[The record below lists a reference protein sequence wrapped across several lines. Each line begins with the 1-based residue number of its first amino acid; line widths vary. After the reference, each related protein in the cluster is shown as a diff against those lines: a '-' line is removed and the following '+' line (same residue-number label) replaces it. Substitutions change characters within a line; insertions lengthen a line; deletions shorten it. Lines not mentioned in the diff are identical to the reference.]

1 MNSKEFIEKVIS
13 RRKELDVSQETI
25 ADWLNVTTTTVS
37 QIENGNTEIDM
48 NMCLILAEKLDI
60 PLEEIFVR
68 ERKKKTRQDKM
79 LISMAV
85 LTVVL
90 VVANF
95 LYVRFGDWMMGRYE
109 YKCYTVL
116 KVEDDMVTLKERQPA
131 VYNPEMQVFQVRR
144 TKNNDIWEDVTD
156 GDVVWLWYRFALSAD
171 HVNPAYKVD
180 RIMLDEFFR
189 GFMD

>member
-68 ERKKKTRQDKM
+68 ERKKKTRQDK
-79 LISMAV
+79 LLVGLAV

-109 YKCYTVL
+109 SKCYTVL

-131 VYNPEMQVFQVRR
+131 VYYPEMQVFKVRR
-144 TKNNDIWEDVTD
+144 TKHNDIWEDVTD

-171 HVNPAYKVD
+171 HVNPAYKVKEVM
-180 RIMLDEFFR
+180 IDESMR

>member
-68 ERKKKTRQDKM
+68 ERKKKTRQDK
-79 LISMAV
+79 LLVGLAV

-95 LYVRFGDWMMGRYE
+95 LYVRFGGWMMGRYE
-109 YKCYTVL
+109 SKCYTVL

-131 VYNPEMQVFQVRR
+131 VYYPEMQVFQVRR

-171 HVNPAYKVD
+171 HVNPAYKVKEVM
-180 RIMLDEFFR
+180 IDESMR